1 MAIAELL
8 RALEAEAAA
17 DADAIREAGRV
28 DAARLIADATARRD
42 ADTAAEIEA
51 YRIGRQAEADAAV
64 ATVARRVHA
73 EVLTARAAALAR
85 VRAALEAAL
94 PGLLDGDAG
103 ARLRDALVAGA
114 VAAPAARRA
123 RSGARRR
130 GWRRCRRGS
139 PRPGRQR
146 CGSSPILRSR
156 PACASSSTAAGSRST
171 RRLTTLLARWWPRLR
186 VEAAPAAAPTPAGEG
201 AA

>member
-64 ATVARRVHA
+64 ATVA
-73 EVLTARAAALAR
+73 
-85 VRAALEAAL
+85 
-94 PGLLDGDAG
+94 
-103 ARLRDALVAGA
+103 
-114 VAAPAARRA
+114 
-123 RSGARRR
+123 
-130 GWRRCRRGS
+130 
-139 PRPGRQR
+139 
-146 CGSSPILRSR
+146 
-156 PACASSSTAAGSRST
+156 
-171 RRLTTLLARWWPRLR
+171 
-186 VEAAPAAAPTPAGEG
+186 
-201 AA
+201 